1 LKSAILHA
9 SETTMKEFN
18 PNWPF
23 PQYDEDGNRLL
34 PLGWQDKPT
43 AAQRAQELADEVGEA
58 LL

>member
-1 LKSAILHA
+1 MHA

-34 PLGWQDKPT
+34 PTGWFDKPT
-43 AAQRAQELADEVGEA
+43 PAQAVAEMIDNFGEA